1 MDQVRRRAATV
12 GGLIALCAGLL
23 AASPAFDG
31 LRGWSIDLLTMLRWR
46 SFGDLH
52 PPTSSPAVVVALDEE
67 TFRTPPFAGSPSVTW
82 TPEIARVLNAII
94 DGGAKVIGFDIVFP
108 TSIEQ
113 SAVPFGDDTLGA
125 RLRGF
130 DRDYLRALALGA
142 RDGKIVL
149 GEVQNQDSPVLPSPG
164 QRAAV
169 GFGRNI
175 RPLNVYSDPDGI
187 IRRVPLTFTVDG
199 RPMPSMSAELAA
211 RASGAP
217 PPAKIAKAGAVAGT
231 ITLNFV
237 GGADD
242 VPTYSLADLSACA
255 AKNDKDFF
263 HRQFDGKVVV
273 FGTVLDVEDR
283 KITSTRLTAAR
294 EGARGEQCALTVPAA
309 RQTFIRDSIS
319 GVYVQATA
327 VNNLLRGDVLT
338 EFGRIGTGIASLLLA
353 ALAVVAALALGPTA
367 AALSFVG
374 MAALWTAGATVAFRY
389 ALVVP
394 LVEPLLSALA
404 SLATTIGYRL
414 ILTDRIV
421 AAQAAQRRA
430 HEAEMASAAAIQ
442 RAMLPGAGQSDF
454 AEGRL
459 DIFAHMIPARE
470 VGGDLYDILKL
481 DGGRVMVSIGDVCG
495 KGVPASLFMAVTQT
509 IMRLVVR
516 FDQDLKTEI
525 NSANNLMA
533 ANNREEMFT
542 TLFCGLLDVTSGT
555 MTYCNCGH
563 NAPLVLRKDASTFET
578 LRPCGPPL
586 GVLDDSNYVPR
597 SIALTPGDV
606 LVLYTD
612 GVTEAENTQKAMF
625 GTKRLEEAVL
635 EKRGAPARD
644 VVEHVIARV
653 TAFAKGAVQSDDITC
668 VAVVC
673 S

>member
-23 AASPAFDG
+23 AASPAFEG

-46 SFGDLH
+46 TFGDLH
-52 PPTSSPAVVVALDEE
+52 APASSPAVVVALDEE
-67 TFRTPPFAGSPSVTW
+67 TFRTAPFAGSPSVTW
-82 TPEIARVLNAII
+82 TPEIARVLDAII
-94 DGGAKVIGFDIVFP
+94 DGGAKVVGFDIVFP

-113 SAVPFGDDTLGA
+113 SSMPFGNDTLGS
-125 RLRGF
+125 RLHGF
-130 DRDYLRALALGA
+130 DRDYIRALALGA
-142 RDGKIVL
+142 RDGRIVL

-199 RPMPSMSAELAA
+199 KPVPSMSAELAA

-217 PPAKIAKAGAVAGT
+217 PSSKIAGAGAVAGT
-231 ITLNFV
+231 ITLNFAA
-237 GGADD
+237 GAGD
-242 VPTYSLADLSACA
+242 VPTFSLADLSACA

-263 HRQFDGKVVV
+263 HRQFGGKVVV

-283 KITSTRLTAAR
+283 KITSTRLTSAR
-294 EGARGEQCALTVPAA
+294 EGARAARCTQTAPAA
-309 RQTFIRDSIS
+309 SQTFIRDSIS

-338 EFGRIGTGIASLLLA
+338 EFGRIGTGVASLMLA

-374 MAALWTAGATVAFRY
+374 MAAVWTAGATVAFRY
-389 ALVVP
+389 AFVVP
-394 LVEPLLSALA
+394 LAEPLLTALA

-414 ILTDRIV
+414 VLTDRIV

-470 VGGDLYDILKL
+470 VGGDLYDIVKL

-516 FDQDLKTEI
+516 FDQDLQTEI
-525 NSANNLMA
+525 NSANNLVA

-542 TLFCGLLDVTSGT
+542 TLFCGLLDVSSGT

-597 SIALTPGDV
+597 SIALAPGDV

-612 GVTEAENTQKAMF
+612 GVTEAENTQRALF
-625 GTKRLEEAVL
+625 GNQRLEEAVL

-644 VVEHVIARV
+644 VVEHVIAHV

>member
-1 MDQVRRRAATV
+1 MDQVRRRAAIV

-23 AASPAFDG
+23 AASPAFDD
-31 LRGWSIDLLTMLRWR
+31 LRGWSIDILTMLRWR
-46 SFGDLH
+46 TFGDLH
-52 PPTSSPAVVVALDEE
+52 APASSPAVVVALDEE
-67 TFRTPPFAGSPSVTW
+67 TFRTAPFAGSPSVTW

-113 SAVPFGDDTLGA
+113 SAVPFGDDTLGG
-125 RLRGF
+125 RLHGF

-187 IRRVPLTFTVDG
+187 IRRVPLSFTVDG
-199 RPMPSMSAELAA
+199 KPTPSMAAELAA
-211 RASGAP
+211 RASGAQP
-217 PPAKIAKAGAVAGT
+217 SAKIAHAGAVGGT
-231 ITLNFV
+231 ITLNFA

-255 AKNDKDFF
+255 DKGDKGFF
-263 HRQFDGKVVV
+263 HRHFDGKVVV
-273 FGTVLDVEDR
+273 LGTVLDVEDR
-283 KITSTRLTAAR
+283 KITSTRFTAAR
-294 EGARGEQCALTVPAA
+294 EGARGEPCALTVPAA

-327 VNNLLRGDVLT
+327 VNNLIRGDVLT
-338 EFGRIGTGIASLLLA
+338 EFGRIGTGIASLVLA
-353 ALAVVAALALGPTA
+353 ALAVAAALALAPTA

-374 MAALWTAGATVAFRY
+374 MAAVWTAGATVAFRY

-394 LVEPLLSALA
+394 LIEPLLTALA
-404 SLATTIGYRL
+404 SLGTTIGYRL

-454 AEGRL
+454 AEGKL

-470 VGGDLYDILKL
+470 VGGDLYDIVKL

-516 FDQDLKTEI
+516 FDQDLQTEI

-542 TLFCGLLDVTSGT
+542 TLFCGLLDVRSGT

-578 LRPCGPPL
+578 LRTCGPPL
-586 GVLDDSNYVPR
+586 GILDDSNYVPR
-597 SIALTPGDV
+597 SIALAPGDV

-612 GVTEAENTQKAMF
+612 GVTEAENMQKALF
-625 GTKRLEEAVL
+625 GNKRLEEAVL

-653 TAFAKGAVQSDDITC
+653 TDFAKGAVQSDDITC

>member
-23 AASPAFDG
+23 AASPAFEG

-46 SFGDLH
+46 TFGDLH
-52 PPTSSPAVVVALDEE
+52 APASSPAVVVALDEE
-67 TFRTPPFAGSPSVTW
+67 TFRTAPFAGSPSVTW

-94 DGGAKVIGFDIVFP
+94 DGGAKVVGFDIVFP

-113 SAVPFGDDTLGA
+113 SSMPFGNDTLGS
-125 RLRGF
+125 RLHGF

-142 RDGKIVL
+142 RDGRIVL

-199 RPMPSMSAELAA
+199 KPVPSMSAELAA

-217 PPAKIAKAGAVAGT
+217 PSAKVASAGAVAGT
-231 ITLNFV
+231 ITLNFA

-242 VPTYSLADLSACA
+242 VPTFSLADLSACA
-255 AKNDKDFF
+255 DKNDKDFF

-283 KITSTRLTAAR
+283 KITSTRLTSAR
-294 EGARGEQCALTVPAA
+294 EGARAARCTQTAPAA
-309 RQTFIRDSIS
+309 SQTFIRDSIS

-338 EFGRIGTGIASLLLA
+338 EVGRIGTGVASLVLA

-374 MAALWTAGATVAFRY
+374 MAAIWTAGATVAFRY
-389 ALVVP
+389 AFVVP
-394 LVEPLLSALA
+394 LAEPLLTALA

-414 ILTDRIV
+414 VLTDRIV

-470 VGGDLYDILKL
+470 VGGDLYDIVKL

-525 NSANNLMA
+525 NSANNLVA

-542 TLFCGLLDVTSGT
+542 TLFCGLLDVSSGT

-597 SIALTPGDV
+597 SIALAPGDV

-612 GVTEAENTQKAMF
+612 GVTEAENTQRALF
-625 GTKRLEEAVL
+625 GNQRLEEAVL